1 MKLLALAVFPVSVAK
16 DIWDYLY
23 IAFTGGLVFVGAG
36 TLILIWWQA
45 KKTAESTAVMRKN
58 IALQFRPKLI
68 VRKVFLEAGTIR
80 YTIANTGGTT
90 ARIVHIH
97 ALADYVHLDQRTD
110 QVVDG
115 VASAVSDTRGQIIRP
130 PAYTQEFDLRDQPV
144 FEAGEDQDL
153 HLNLDQT
160 SIEIV
165 DHLRD
170 RNAHGITNPYLT
182 GGYSIR
188 GEIEYCDGMGIKRK
202 TGFLRHLNIESKNFF
217 PADNPD
223 YEYAD

>member
-36 TLILIWWQA
+36 TLILLWWQA
-45 KKTAESTAVMRKN
+45 KKTAESTAAMRKN

-68 VRKVFLEAGTIR
+68 VRKVVLEAGTIR

-97 ALADYVHLDQRTD
+97 ALADYVHLDRRTD
-110 QVVDG
+110 QVANRPAG
-115 VASAVSDTRGQIIRP
+115 TALTRGQIIRP
-130 PAYTQEFDLRDQPV
+130 PEYTQEFDLRDQPV

-160 SIEIV
+160 STEIV

-170 RNAHGITNPYLT
+170 RNAHGMTNPQLT
-182 GGYSIR
+182 GAYSIR
-188 GEIEYCDGMGIKRK
+188 GEIEYCDEIGIKRK
-202 TGFLRHLNIESKNFF
+202 TGFLRRLNIESKNFL

-223 YEYAD
+223 YEYVD